1 MDKETFDKIDSEIE
15 NKRREIEIL
24 EKKYESLKSARIT
37 LQAICKHEW
46 EPNGYDSHNDH
57 YKCKICGE
65 TC

>member
-1 MDKETFDKIDSEIE
+1 MDKETFNKIDSEIE

-24 EKKYESLKSARIT
+24 EKKYESLKSARIA